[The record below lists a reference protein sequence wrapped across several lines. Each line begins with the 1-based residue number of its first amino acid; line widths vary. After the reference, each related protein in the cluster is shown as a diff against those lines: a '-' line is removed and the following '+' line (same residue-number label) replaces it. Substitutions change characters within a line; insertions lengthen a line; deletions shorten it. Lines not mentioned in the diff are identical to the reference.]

1 MPDYGASRS
10 EKNAYRRDLSNLVVS
25 MMILRTLTGIFA
37 PTTGQVTAD
46 NVTDIARRAGL
57 LDLDKTFQALV
68 RQADPDSL
76 NPYGDAAIKF
86 VETYG
91 LGRSFFTLS
100 TSQSTDS
107 ADSAVEGLST
117 VAASKEG
124 AQWVQDNSD
133 LVEKYKTAAAWLLP
147 RRGEFDFKFHKFLQ
161 SVGYRSPKPYNDVL
175 EQAYFIE
182 GQYVLFGEME
192 YANGFIDQA
201 KREYYNLIS
210 SGNTEAAEA
219 KWEEVRELEGRK
231 VEASDAIKAEYPA
244 LRYSEYTINKS
255 REELLNKEIRPML
268 DYIYEQR
275 NKEVEPVVD
284 LLSKS
289 VSTFDLYVSEL
300 GMIEGN
306 TREANEMKRYLKL
319 QLEVLLDQIGESDE
333 RVSFFNRRVLIPL
346 LNEGYLFPAEDS
358 NERSQ

>member
-1 MPDYGASRS
+1 
-10 EKNAYRRDLSNLVVS
+10 
-25 MMILRTLTGIFA
+25 
-37 PTTGQVTAD
+37 
-46 NVTDIARRAGL
+46 
-57 LDLDKTFQALV
+57 
-68 RQADPDSL
+68 
-76 NPYGDAAIKF
+76 
-86 VETYG
+86 
-91 LGRSFFTLS
+91 
-100 TSQSTDS
+100 
-107 ADSAVEGLST
+107 
-117 VAASKEG
+117 
-124 AQWVQDNSD
+124 
-133 LVEKYKTAAAWLLP
+133 
-147 RRGEFDFKFHKFLQ
+147 
-161 SVGYRSPKPYNDVL
+161 
-175 EQAYFIE
+175 
-182 GQYVLFGEME
+182 ME

-231 VEASDAIKAEYPA
+231 VEASDAIKAEYPV